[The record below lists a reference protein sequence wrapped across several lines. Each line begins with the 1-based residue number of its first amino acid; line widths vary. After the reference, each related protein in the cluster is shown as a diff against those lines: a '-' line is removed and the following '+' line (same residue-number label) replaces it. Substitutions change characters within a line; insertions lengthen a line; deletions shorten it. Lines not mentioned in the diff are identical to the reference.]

1 MVMMVF
7 QNGGYDKAASDEI
20 NARRL
25 PNATPFDLIAED
37 ADDLLTEAHAWADG
51 APVETQAQ
59 ADDVSRLIEA
69 LRLNAK
75 AADDA
80 RKEENRPHDEAKAAV
95 QSKYAPLWAD
105 PKTKAPGKVFKAID
119 ALKATL
125 APFLRKLD
133 EEKREAERIAREA
146 AEAKAREAAEAMR
159 AANAADLDAREAAEA
174 KVAEAEEAAK
184 AAKAAAGDKAHA
196 SGGSRAMGLRTKWTA
211 KVTNVREAAAHY
223 WRINPGAFDALIQKL
238 ADDDV
243 RSGKRSGVP
252 GIEFVEERVL

>member
-1 MVMMVF
+1 MSAEPI
-7 QNGGYDKAASDEI
+7 Q
-20 NARRL
+20 L
-25 PNATPFDLIAED
+25 TNATPFDLISCD
-37 ADDLLTEAHAWADG
+37 ADDLLTEARAWADG
-51 APVETQAQ
+51 QPVETQAQ
-59 ADDVSRLIEA
+59 ADDVSRLIDA
-69 LRLNAK
+69 LRQNAK

-95 QSKYAPLWAD
+95 QAKYAPLWAD
-105 PKTKAPGKVFKAID
+105 PKTKTPGKVFRAID

-159 AANAADLDAREAAEA
+159 AAAASDLEAREAAEA
-174 KVAEAEEAAK
+174 KIAEADEAAK
-184 AAKAAAGDKAHA
+184 AAKAAATDKAHA
-196 SGGSRAMGLRTKWTA
+196 TGGSRAMGLRTKWTA
-211 KVTNVREAAAHY
+211 KVTNARDAAAHY
-223 WRINPGAFDALIQKL
+223 WRINPEAFDALLQRL

-252 GIEFVEERVL
+252 GVEFIEERVL